1 MPGNKV
7 ADFFIRERNRLL
19 AYTRRLFG
27 DSADIDG
34 EDLLQDL
41 MVSFLGDPEA
51 GDSVENLSAYV
62 YRSIRNRVTDAFR
75 RRKPVSSLDAPRS
88 EDGASIGDTV
98 ADHRPGGVEILE
110 EREQNA
116 ALQEAIA
123 SLSEEEAELIEANAL
138 EGKTFEELSEEWDVP
153 IGTLLA
159 RKHRAMEKL
168 RRMMMSVETID
179 QGVKYE

>member
-7 ADFFIRERNRLL
+7 ADFFIRERDRLL

-27 DSADIDG
+27 DSADLDG

-75 RRKPVSSLDAPRS
+75 RRKPVSSLDAPIG
-88 EDGASIGDTV
+88 EDGTSMGDTV
-98 ADHRPGGVEILE
+98 ADLRRGGADLLE
-110 EREQNA
+110 EREQNTL
-116 ALQEAIA
+116 LQEAIA

-138 EGKTFEELSEEWDVP
+138 EGRTFEELSEEWEVP

-168 RRMMMSVETID
+168 RRMMMSVESENR
-179 QGVKYE
+179 GVNNG